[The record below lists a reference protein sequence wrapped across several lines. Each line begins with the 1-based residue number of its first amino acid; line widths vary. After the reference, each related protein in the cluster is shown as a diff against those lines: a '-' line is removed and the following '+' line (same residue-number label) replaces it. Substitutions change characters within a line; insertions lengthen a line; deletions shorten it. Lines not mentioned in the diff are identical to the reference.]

1 MKNNLNSFCDVLNIL
16 ISPKT
21 DIHSSK
27 RLTRTQSG
35 KTLYKKHSLSS
46 FLNNSVQNYSSKTPS
61 SKFIIESEQLCQEK
75 NQLMNIVKKLK
86 YKLFLLKIQNKELG
100 NQIEEKD
107 DEINNILISNKN
119 NSNKENSSLMIKI
132 NKQIEEL
139 KDKIRLLEDKNVFLK
154 KNNKL
159 TKSNEYE
166 IENLFFNEHI
176 RQINNLISYSNNI
189 KSNNTEK
196 IEEYDILEQK
206 IKEQKFIL
214 NELNEKINSLDKE
227 EDLINKEIE
236 DLTVIL
242 DKEKNKI
249 NLNNGIVLSLKKLN
263 NTLTKESDLENLSI
277 QNSKNSSFKDNIFEI
292 KKSIYIYKKKLIEQE
307 ILINDLQKEND
318 KLLKSKINKTKSL
331 NESKSNNI
339 NENKNSISL
348 KYDEEKEIN
357 NLKLDLE
364 QSKKKEKELE
374 NQINIYQNKFKELID
389 SQSER
394 TLQDIEFGIDIDNPF
409 YTNDDNNEIIKSRKI
424 NNVQF
429 NQFTYILLK
438 NFESK
443 NIILNNSKSLLIDD
457 LYDSSNSNIKDNKID
472 ITDEYFNH
480 TINQFTKKISELLNC
495 KNENSIIKLKIYLG
509 ALLYNNKG
517 NINKFYDYLNF
528 LFSYNQD
535 YSFEKEEEL
544 KKEIV
549 NNYLKSYE
557 KLINILIKEKGNNEY
572 ISLLDMKNLIDN
584 NAKDLNDKYVEYFFY
599 IMKKFDDP
607 LSELEDLKITNL
619 INLIKINDDNN
630 NNKEN
635 NNKSEENIIKENDNN
650 KEDEKNNDENQSE
663 KNNDDDSM
671 TEITNEEYIKN
682 INFAL
687 SKLNEALEKN
697 NYTDLNEFLK
707 DKIQIKKINEKD
719 IKIISIEEF
728 NIQIKKIN
736 VYLNDIQLSCLCSKF
751 SLPDN
756 LRTIN
761 IEELEKDLINYSKN
775 KTIEFD
781 KDKITFDE

>member
-1 MKNNLNSFCDVLNIL
+1 MKNNINSNFDVLNIL

-21 DIHSSK
+21 DFHSSK
-27 RLTRTQSG
+27 ILTRTQSG
-35 KTLYKKHSLSS
+35 KTLNKKQSLSTVFHNS
-46 FLNNSVQNYSSKTPS
+46 FQNYFSKTPS

-75 NQLMNIVKKLK
+75 HQLMNKVKKLK
-86 YKLFLLKIQNKELG
+86 NKLFLLKIQNKELV

-107 DEINNILISNKN
+107 EEINNILISNKN
-119 NSNKENSSLMIKI
+119 NSNKENSVLMIKI
-132 NKQIEEL
+132 NKQIQEL
-139 KDKIRLLEDKNVFLK
+139 KDKICLLEDKNFLLK

-166 IENLFFNEHI
+166 IENLYFNEHI
-176 RQINNLISYSNNI
+176 RQINNLIAYSYNI
-189 KSNNTEK
+189 KTKNSEK
-196 IEEYDILEQK
+196 IEEYDMLEQK
-206 IKEQKFIL
+206 IKDQKIIL
-214 NELNEKINSLDKE
+214 NELNEKINSLKKE
-227 EDLINKEIE
+227 ENLKNKEIE
-236 DLTVIL
+236 DLNVIL

-263 NTLTKESDLENLSI
+263 NTLTKESDSENKSF
-277 QNSKNSSFKDNIFEI
+277 QNSKNLSLQEKIFEI
-292 KKSIYIYKKKLIEQE
+292 KKSIFVYKNKIIEQE
-307 ILINDLQKEND
+307 ALINDLQKENNT
-318 KLLKSKINKTKSL
+318 LLQSNLNTTKNLNNEICNKINEIK
-331 NESKSNNI
+331 NPI
-339 NENKNSISL
+339 NL
-348 KYDEEKEIN
+348 KCDEEKEIN
-357 NLKLDLE
+357 NLKMDL
-364 QSKKKEKELE
+364 QKSKQKEKELE

-394 TLQDIEFGIDIDNPF
+394 TIQDIEFGIDIDNPF
-409 YTNDDNNEIIKSRKI
+409 YSNDENNEIIKSRKI

-457 LYDSSNSNIKDNKID
+457 LYDSNNSNSKNNKNNVIDENFNNI
-472 ITDEYFNH
+472 
-480 TINQFTKKISELLNC
+480 INRFTKKISELLNC
-495 KNENSIIKLKIYLG
+495 ENENSIIKLKIYLG

-517 NINKFYDYLNF
+517 NINKFYEYLNV
-528 LFSYNQD
+528 LFSYNLD
-535 YSFEKEEEL
+535 YTIEKEEEL

-557 KLINILIKEKGNNEY
+557 NLINVLIKEKGNHEY

-584 NAKDLNDKYVEYFFY
+584 NVKDLNDKYIEYFFY

-607 LSELEDLKITNL
+607 LSELEDLKIANL

-630 NNKEN
+630 NKDNK
-635 NNKSEENIIKENDNN
+635 NKNEDNIIKENDKS
-650 KEDEKNNDENQSE
+650 KEEEKNNNENQSE
-663 KNNDDDSM
+663 KNNEDESM
-671 TEITNEEYIKN
+671 TEITNEDYIKN

-687 SKLNEALEKN
+687 SKINEALEKN
-697 NYTDLNEFLK
+697 NYTNIKEYLK
-707 DKIQIKKINEKD
+707 DKIQDITINEKN
-719 IKIISIEEF
+719 IKTISIEEL

-751 SLPDN
+751 SIPDN

-761 IEELEKDLINYSKN
+761 IEELENELINYSKN

>member
-1 MKNNLNSFCDVLNIL
+1 MKNNINSNFDVLNIL

-21 DIHSSK
+21 HFHSSK
-27 RLTRTQSG
+27 ILTRTQSG
-35 KTLYKKHSLSS
+35 KTLYKKQSLSTVFHNS
-46 FLNNSVQNYSSKTPS
+46 FQNYFSKTPS

-75 NQLMNIVKKLK
+75 HQLMNKVKKLK
-86 YKLFLLKIQNKELG
+86 NKLFLLKIQNKELV

-107 DEINNILISNKN
+107 EEINNILISNKN
-119 NSNKENSSLMIKI
+119 NSNKENSVLMIKI
-132 NKQIEEL
+132 NKQIQEL
-139 KDKIRLLEDKNVFLK
+139 KDKICLLDDKNFLLK

-166 IENLFFNEHI
+166 IENLYFNEHI
-176 RQINNLISYSNNI
+176 RQINNLIAYSYNI
-189 KSNNTEK
+189 KTKNSEK
-196 IEEYDILEQK
+196 IEEYDMLEQK
-206 IKEQKFIL
+206 IKDQKIIL
-214 NELNEKINSLDKE
+214 NELNEKINSLKKE
-227 EDLINKEIE
+227 ENLKNKEIE
-236 DLTVIL
+236 DLNVIL

-263 NTLTKESDLENLSI
+263 NTLTKESDSENKSF
-277 QNSKNSSFKDNIFEI
+277 QNSKNLSLQEKIFEI
-292 KKSIYIYKKKLIEQE
+292 KKSIFVYKNKIIEQE
-307 ILINDLQKEND
+307 ALINDLQKENNT
-318 KLLKSKINKTKSL
+318 LLQSNLNTTKNLNNEICNKINEIK
-331 NESKSNNI
+331 NPI
-339 NENKNSISL
+339 NL
-348 KYDEEKEIN
+348 KCDEEKEIN
-357 NLKLDLE
+357 NLKMDL
-364 QSKKKEKELE
+364 QKSKQKEKELE

-394 TLQDIEFGIDIDNPF
+394 TIQDIEFGIDIDNPF
-409 YTNDDNNEIIKSRKI
+409 YSNDENNEIIKSRKI

-457 LYDSSNSNIKDNKID
+457 LYDSNNSNSKNNKNNVIDENFNNI
-472 ITDEYFNH
+472 
-480 TINQFTKKISELLNC
+480 INQFTKKISELLNC

-517 NINKFYDYLNF
+517 NINKFYEYLNV
-528 LFSYNQD
+528 LFSYNLD
-535 YSFEKEEEL
+535 YTIEKEEEL

-557 KLINILIKEKGNNEY
+557 NLINVLIKEKGNHEY

-584 NAKDLNDKYVEYFFY
+584 NVKDLNDKYIEYFFY

-607 LSELEDLKITNL
+607 LSELEDLKIANL

-630 NNKEN
+630 NKHNK
-635 NNKSEENIIKENDNN
+635 NKNEDNIIKENDKS
-650 KEDEKNNDENQSE
+650 KEEEKNNNENQSE
-663 KNNDDDSM
+663 KNNEDESM
-671 TEITNEEYIKN
+671 TEITNEDYIKN

-687 SKLNEALEKN
+687 SKINEALEKN
-697 NYTDLNEFLK
+697 NYTNIKEYLK
-707 DKIQIKKINEKD
+707 DKIQDITINEKN
-719 IKIISIEEF
+719 IKTISIEEL

-751 SLPDN
+751 SIPDN

-761 IEELEKDLINYSKN
+761 IEELENELINYSKN

>member
-307 ILINDLQKEND
+307 ILINDLQKENN
-318 KLLKSKINKTKSL
+318 KLLKSQINKTKSL

-443 NIILNNSKSLLIDD
+443 NITLNNSKSLLIDD

-535 YSFEKEEEL
+535 YTFEKEEEL

-650 KEDEKNNDENQSE
+650 KEDEKNNDEKQSE

>member
-1 MKNNLNSFCDVLNIL
+1 MKNNINSNFDVLNIL

-21 DIHSSK
+21 DFHSSK
-27 RLTRTQSG
+27 ILTRTQSG
-35 KTLYKKHSLSS
+35 KTLNKKQSLSTVFHNS
-46 FLNNSVQNYSSKTPS
+46 FQNYFSKTPS

-75 NQLMNIVKKLK
+75 HQLMNKVKKLK
-86 YKLFLLKIQNKELG
+86 NKLFLLKIQNKELV

-107 DEINNILISNKN
+107 EEINNILISNKN
-119 NSNKENSSLMIKI
+119 NSNKENSVLMIKI
-132 NKQIEEL
+132 NKQIQEL
-139 KDKIRLLEDKNVFLK
+139 KDKICLLDDKNFLLK

-166 IENLFFNEHI
+166 IENLYFNEHI
-176 RQINNLISYSNNI
+176 RQINNLIAYSYNI
-189 KSNNTEK
+189 KTKNSEK
-196 IEEYDILEQK
+196 IEEYDMLEQK
-206 IKEQKFIL
+206 IKDQKIIL
-214 NELNEKINSLDKE
+214 NELTEKINSLKKE
-227 EDLINKEIE
+227 ENLKNKEIE
-236 DLTVIL
+236 DLNVIL

-263 NTLTKESDLENLSI
+263 NTLTKESDSENKSF
-277 QNSKNSSFKDNIFEI
+277 QNSKNLSLQEKIFEI
-292 KKSIYIYKKKLIEQE
+292 KKSIFVYKNKIIEQE
-307 ILINDLQKEND
+307 ALINDLQKENNT
-318 KLLKSKINKTKSL
+318 LLQSNLNTTKNLNNEICNKINEIK
-331 NESKSNNI
+331 NPI
-339 NENKNSISL
+339 NL
-348 KYDEEKEIN
+348 KCDEEKEIN
-357 NLKLDLE
+357 NLKMDL
-364 QSKKKEKELE
+364 QKSKQKEKELE

-394 TLQDIEFGIDIDNPF
+394 TIQDIEFGIDIDNPF
-409 YTNDDNNEIIKSRKI
+409 YSNDENNEIIKSRKI

-517 NINKFYDYLNF
+517 NINKFYEYLNV
-528 LFSYNQD
+528 LFSYNLD
-535 YSFEKEEEL
+535 YTIEKEEEL

-557 KLINILIKEKGNNEY
+557 NLINVLIKEKGNHEY

-584 NAKDLNDKYVEYFFY
+584 NVKDLNDKYIEYFFY

-607 LSELEDLKITNL
+607 LSELEDLKIANL

-630 NNKEN
+630 NKHNK
-635 NNKSEENIIKENDNN
+635 NKNEDNIIKENDKS
-650 KEDEKNNDENQSE
+650 KEEEKNNNENQSE
-663 KNNDDDSM
+663 KNNEDESM
-671 TEITNEEYIKN
+671 TEITNEDYIKN

-687 SKLNEALEKN
+687 SKINEALEKN
-697 NYTDLNEFLK
+697 NYTNIKEYLK
-707 DKIQIKKINEKD
+707 DKIQDITINEKN
-719 IKIISIEEF
+719 IKTISIEEL

-751 SLPDN
+751 SIPDN

-761 IEELEKDLINYSKN
+761 IEELENELINYSKN